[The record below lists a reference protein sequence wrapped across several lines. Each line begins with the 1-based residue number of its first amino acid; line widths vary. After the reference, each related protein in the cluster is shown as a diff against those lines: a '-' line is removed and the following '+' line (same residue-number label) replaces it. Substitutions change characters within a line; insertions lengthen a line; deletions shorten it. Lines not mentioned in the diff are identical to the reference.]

1 MGDVQ
6 HQGVL
11 QMIELTKELWAAT
24 GSKDVDAILEV
35 LNKILEYALDEAD
48 GDLVSRTIE
57 TIYIIK
63 EEN

>member
-1 MGDVQ
+1 MV
-6 HQGVL
+6 
-11 QMIELTKELWAAT
+11 ELTKELWVAT

-57 TIYIIK
+57 TIYILQ